1 MMAEKMVKNEQLDKE
16 LKKSRRR
23 RRNRTEEE

>member
-1 MMAEKMVKNEQLDKE
+1 MAEKMVKNEQLDKG